1 MADTFTAATLA
12 PLLAASAEEAELKRM
27 HNLVRNWAARGIL
40 KPLAGSGEGRGV
52 HRRYDR
58 QELLKAAVLLEL
70 TRYALPW
77 SVLERVA
84 GAFDEARPLPKPIQ
98 QTLSGVALAKYEDRR
113 AQQEEMIEA
122 AAGGKTSYLILN
134 PRPAGDFRVELRS
147 NLKYPGGACSAL
159 VVDVTK
165 VLGRFG

>member
-40 KPLAGSGEGRGV
+40 KPLAGSGEGRGA

-84 GAFDEARPLPKPIQ
+84 GAFDEARPLPEPIRE
-98 QTLSGVALAKYEDRR
+98 TRPEVALVKNEGRR
-113 AQQEEMIEA
+113 AQQEEIIEA
-122 AAGGKTSYLILN
+122 AAGGKTTYLILN
-134 PRPAGDFRVELRS
+134 PRPTGDFRVELRS
-147 NLKYPGGACSAL
+147 DLKYPRDACSVL
-159 VVDVTK
+159 TVDMTK

>member
-1 MADTFTAATLA
+1 MTDTATAATLA
-12 PLLAASAEEAELKRM
+12 PLLAASSEEAEIKRM

-70 TRYALPW
+70 TRYGLPW

-84 GAFDEARPLPKPIQ
+84 GVFDDARFLPEPIQ
-98 QTLSGVALAKYEDRR
+98 QTLSEVALAKYEGRR
-113 AQQEEMIEA
+113 AQQEEMIKA
-122 AAGGKTSYLILN
+122 AAGGETAYLILN
-134 PRPAGDFRVELRS
+134 PRPAGDFRVELRGD
-147 NLKYPGGACSAL
+147 LKYPGGACSTF